1 VIAEHQSAFD
11 NRAIPAVVYT
21 DPEIAWAGLTE
32 REAKA
37 EGIRVKVGKF
47 PLRALGRARTLG
59 RTEGFAKVISDP
71 VSGFVLGVAMV
82 APHASELIAEA
93 TLALELGASLEDL
106 LVTIHPHPT
115 LSEAIMEAA
124 EVAAGTPVHV
134 LAKGEA

>member
-1 VIAEHQSAFD
+1 
-11 NRAIPAVVYT
+11 
-21 DPEIAWAGLTE
+21 
-32 REAKA
+32 
-37 EGIRVKVGKF
+37 VGKF

-59 RTEGFAKVISDP
+59 RTEGFVKVISDP

-134 LAKGEA
+134 PAKGER